1 MAGVKNK
8 NKRASDPAR
17 AAAARLLHSVLE
29 EGAYSN
35 LSSLKLLDQ
44 DDLDSRDRAFASAA
58 VYGTISWLP
67 MIDWHIS
74 KISTKSLEQ
83 LDPWLRTILRFGL
96 WQLTKA
102 NSVTESAAVDESVKL
117 ARYFLHDGAASY
129 VNAVLRSWLRVRPQ
143 IPRRLEALNY
153 GLPTWLFGSMK
164 KWYGNDRAISLAE
177 AFLEPKPW
185 TSLRVNVLQA
195 DSSALLEAWRQ
206 DGLEAEPGV
215 YLSEAVRLKLAGNSL
230 RDLIAWQD
238 GLVTAQ
244 DEAAMLTSHIASPSK
259 QDRIIDLCA
268 APGGKTTHLAEL
280 TADQAEITAL
290 ELQPH
295 RAQLILEQAER
306 LKLGSITTIVDD
318 AASFSSNGKQY
329 DIVIADVPCSGLG
342 LLGRKP
348 ELRLNMS
355 YDKLQELT
363 KLQRDILVNAG
374 TLVKA
379 GGCLV
384 YSTCTINPEENQ
396 DQIRWLIEDSEQ
408 AGIFNPVDISEMLPQ
423 PLLEIDNDLAIQ
435 AKQGYIQ
442 LLPDRHHTDGFFIAR
457 LEKKA

>member
-8 NKRASDPAR
+8 RKLAYDSAR

-29 EGAYSN
+29 DGAYSN
-35 LSSLKLLDQ
+35 LSSLKILDQ

-67 MIDWHIS
+67 MIDWQIS
-74 KISTKSLEQ
+74 KVSAKSLEQ
-83 LDPWLRTILRFGL
+83 LDPWTRTILRLGF

-117 ARYFLHDGAASY
+117 GHFFLHEGAAAFI
-129 VNAVLRSWLRVRPQ
+129 NAVLRSWLRIRPQ
-143 IPRRLEALNY
+143 IPRKLEALNY
-153 GLPTWLFGSMK
+153 GLPTWLFGSLK
-164 KWYGNDRAISLAE
+164 KWYGYDRAVSLAE

-185 TSLRVNVLQA
+185 TSLRVNIMQA
-195 DSSALLEAWRQ
+195 DPAELIMAWQQ
-206 DGLEAEPGV
+206 DGLEAESGSYLPG
-215 YLSEAVRLKLAGNSL
+215 AVKLKLAGNSL

-244 DEAAMLTSHIASPSK
+244 DEAAMLTSLIASPHPH
-259 QDRIIDLCA
+259 DRIIDLCA

-280 TADQAEITAL
+280 TADQAEITAM

-295 RAQLILEQAER
+295 RALLIQEQAER
-306 LKLGSITTIVDD
+306 LNLDSIKTAIGD
-318 AASFSSNGKQY
+318 ASLYRSTDNY

-348 ELRLNMS
+348 ELRINMS
-355 YDKLQELT
+355 YDKMQELA
-363 KLQRDILVNAG
+363 KLQRDILVNAA
-374 TLVKA
+374 TLVKDD
-379 GGCLV
+379 GCLI

-396 DQIRWLIEDSEQ
+396 AQIKWFTEESEFSGKFT
-408 AGIFNPVDISEMLPQ
+408 AVDISDKLPT
-423 PLLEIDNDLAIQ
+423 LLLNSDDIILQ
-435 AKQGYIQ
+435 ARQGYIQ
-442 LLPDRHHTDGFFIAR
+442 LLPDKQQTDGFFIAR
-457 LEKKA
+457 LEKKV